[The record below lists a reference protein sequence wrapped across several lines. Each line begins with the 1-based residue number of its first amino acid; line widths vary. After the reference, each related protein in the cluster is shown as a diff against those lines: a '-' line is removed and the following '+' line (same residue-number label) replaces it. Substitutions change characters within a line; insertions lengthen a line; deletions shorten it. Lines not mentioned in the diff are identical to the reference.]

1 MGSGWSPTRAHP
13 LCPAGL
19 GLLVLAPLGSKL
31 TASDSGPGFGCSR
44 RLPPAQFLPPDS
56 ASRDGAGLIPRTRGA
71 PDLGLPGLCKG

>member
-1 MGSGWSPTRAHP
+1 MGSGWSQTRAHP